1 MSTRSY
7 DSTLRAEQARLTR
20 ARILDAART
29 LLLEGG
35 YQSVTITALAE
46 TAGVSTQTIY
56 NAVGN
61 KAAVIKAVYD
71 VTLAGDDDGRPMS
84 DRPEFRALSEATDAA
99 SMLRAY
105 AAFGRRIAERIG
117 PLLSVLATHTDHD
130 VRSFATTIDTERLH
144 GNTITVND
152 LSRRFG
158 LPRGMT
164 RRRAIDTI
172 WVLTAPE
179 LYDRLVHQRGW
190 TPDDYEHWLASAM
203 IAALGAA

>member
-7 DSTLRAEQARLTR
+7 DTTLRAEQARMTR
-20 ARILDAART
+20 TRILDAART

-35 YQSVTITALAE
+35 YPSMTISALAE

-71 VTLAGDDDGRPMS
+71 VTLAGDDDPRPMME
-84 DRPEFRALSEATDAA
+84 RPEFRALTDATDAE

-117 PLLSVLATHTDHD
+117 PFLAVLSTHSDDD
-130 VRSFATTIDTERLH
+130 VRSFVTTIDTERLH
-144 GNTITVND
+144 GNTITVNAI
-152 LSRRFG
+152 SRRFG
-158 LPRGMT
+158 LPNGMT

-179 LYDRLVHQRGW
+179 TYDRLVRQRGW
-190 TPDDYEHWLASAM
+190 TSDDYEDWLASAM
-203 IAALGAA
+203 IAALGA